1 MGTYNPHVPQI
12 LGEEWV
18 PIRDEDLVFTP
29 SVNSVE
35 KGHSFSLASTRLI
48 RDARFYM
55 NEFAS
60 SISPFQTCQIAVYP
74 NGLEDSTGPIKSVL
88 IPVNN
93 GGVTGAGITATSGTV
108 ASALLGTGD
117 GVVRATYSGGL
128 QDLSMFFATN
138 NYSFLNNKRILNVSL
153 VYSGF
158 VTDSDVN
165 GNTIPFIDPDPVT
178 ALTNL
183 YIVNDAGSGQAF
195 ARFGTANTGA
205 LWELN
210 TVVNPASNSAA
221 SNYPY
226 GSVNFGDVYPL
237 SFGSGNE
244 RLPWLYS
251 DLQRF
256 EASAGVN
263 RLHVHVIFQVPTTNT
278 AGVNNVNVILDYAAL
293 KVFYCEEQRLIV
305 GGRYVS
311 PYILGA
317 NTVTMRTVATRTA
330 DPALTA
336 GKYTAAMSLVNPGD
350 IDFGLAVDAT
360 FPKLNSLREYFPI
373 PPHQGVQIDIPFPL
387 SSHVGDTF
395 AKQQTHVLPQISV
408 HTSGGPLTEVHVY
421 GRQAI
426 AQVYGTITATQEVLD
441 TAVGSAKSWPQV
453 RYYARRFGSTTV
465 PLLLDSPTITGSGL
479 SVQISPQDFDELD
492 EIIDGWKEVT
502 LRFSTAPTMG
512 AAGPTQWRWSANGE
526 NSGDRWE
533 VLGCM
538 APALSGIP
546 GNLLNQ
552 VPSPNQLSLA
562 TYGAPTVGDTVN
574 FGWVPQYAPAVT
586 ATSDDQTSD
595 GVLIFAQDMLPVT
608 GFSLIE
614 SSQAV
619 SGIGPDCGLD
629 PCCIPTEIFYNA
641 ISWSKPIN
649 TGIGSDGFARSVAAG
664 SWGTADVG
672 GAYTLSGTAADF
684 SVGTS
689 LPPWDTTDHGL
700 ITFSAVNSARFAVL
714 NVGAIDFDVT
724 VDVSPLSTPDGGGLI
739 RGGPVGRYTDSGNNY
754 YATADIT
761 SAGVVQ
767 LRLEKRV
774 ASVITQIALT
784 NRPDLSGGIGAA
796 LTIRIIGYG
805 TFLKAK
811 IWKAEDP
818 EPPMWDIETTDT
830 DLTTGNFAGVFG
842 RDGSTS
848 TGHTMSYDNLVIT
861 PPGYWFGYYELQRM
875 DDLTDWQTI
884 MKATNPA
891 QITFADYEARV
902 GVLSSYRIRAVD
914 VYNFAGPWSSTIT
927 STLTE
932 PGLEIECDGGHVL
945 LFTSNSR
952 QDGSINLAYSS
963 VWDGNASISEDFEFP
978 EVGDVQLQ
986 KMYNKDFVTA
996 FRPLERGGERF
1007 TRSVLVQAAAISPP
1021 TLGDFTALR
1030 DMAWDTVPYICVR
1043 DEDGNRWFATV
1054 LVPAGRV
1061 QLNRTIYMASVT
1073 IVQVTDTAYPVNP

>member
-1 MGTYNPHVPQI
+1 MGNYNPHVPQI

-18 PIRDEDLVFTP
+18 PIRDEDVTFSP
-29 SVNSVE
+29 AVNALE
-35 KGHSFSLASTRLI
+35 LGHSFTLATVRQV
-48 RDARFYM
+48 RDARFYLHNPPENSVVGQFM
-55 NEFAS
+55 MAA
-60 SISPFQTCQIAVYP
+60 IYP
-74 NGLEDSTGPIKSVL
+74 AGAQDQSGPIRSIV
-88 IPVNN
+88 IPCNA
-93 GGVTGAGITATSGTV
+93 GAVTGATLSNASTVAEALFDPSDLRGITFTTNNDRASCFFDVSTAPILNGKRILGVNVLYNANVPDISDENLRIFIESDAGAGLTAWTSTEE
-108 ASALLGTGD
+108 GD
-117 GVVRATYSGGL
+117 GVLRLRLGEVNHFWSTTLSPGSTPDRMPWRYN
-128 QDLSMFFATN
+128 DLLRFRISSASRICIMFRN
-138 NYSFLNNKRILNVSL
+138 NGVGI
-153 VYSGF
+153 
-158 VTDSDVN
+158 
-165 GNTIPFIDPDPVT
+165 VT
-178 ALTNL
+178 A
-183 YIVNDAGSGQAF
+183 
-195 ARFGTANTGA
+195 
-205 LWELN
+205 
-210 TVVNPASNSAA
+210 TV
-221 SNYPY
+221 
-226 GSVNFGDVYPL
+226 G
-237 SFGSGNE
+237 
-244 RLPWLYS
+244 
-251 DLQRF
+251 
-256 EASAGVN
+256 
-263 RLHVHVIFQVPTTNT
+263 
-278 AGVNNVNVILDYAAL
+278 YAAL
-293 KVFYCEEQRLIV
+293 EVVFCEESRVAYGACAFSPDYTFIPNAAKN
-305 GGRYVS
+305 YV
-311 PYILGA
+311 LGA
-317 NTVTMRTVATRTA
+317 NSIPLRDLNFNP
-330 DPALTA
+330 DPILPVGDYALVISSPDTGDLQYPTA
-336 GKYTAAMSLVNPGD
+336 GNITTASIRQAPA
-350 IDFGLAVDAT
+350 F
-360 FPKLNSLREYFPI
+360 LNGTREYYAI
-373 PPHQGVQIDIPFPL
+373 PSHPYVQVDLPFPPEERIG
-387 SSHVGDTF
+387 STF
-395 AKQQTHVLPQISV
+395 EESQTHVIPQLSL
-408 HTSGGPLTEVHVY
+408 HASGGTLTEPHVY
-421 GRQAI
+421 GRQAV
-426 AQVYGTITATQEVLD
+426 AQIYGTITATQDILD
-441 TAVGSAKSWPQV
+441 SAVGTAKSWPQV
-453 RYYARRFGSTTV
+453 RYYARRFGDTTV

-492 EIIDGWKEVT
+492 EILDGWKEVT

-512 AAGPTQWRWSANGE
+512 AGTTPQWRWSANGE
-526 NSGDRWE
+526 LPGNRWE
-533 VLGCM
+533 ILGCT
-538 APALSGIP
+538 APALSGVP
-546 GNLLNQ
+546 GNLYNL
-552 VPSPNQLSLA
+552 VPSPNQLSGA
-562 TYGAPTVGDTVN
+562 TYGAPNSGATVN
-574 FGWVPQYAPAVT
+574 LAWIPQYAPTVT
-586 ATSDDQTSD
+586 AVSDDQTSD

-689 LPPWDTTDHGL
+689 LPPWDTTAHGL

-724 VDVSPLSTPDGGGLI
+724 VDISPLSTPDGGGLI
-739 RGGPVGRYTDSGNNY
+739 RGGPVGRYTDANNNY
-754 YATADIT
+754 YASADIAST
-761 SAGVVQ
+761 GVVQ

-774 ASVITQIALT
+774 GGVITQIALT

-818 EPPMWDIETTDT
+818 EPTMWDIETTDT
-830 DLTTGNFAGVFG
+830 SLTTGNFAGVFG

-848 TGHTMSYDNLVIT
+848 TGHTMSYDNLIIT
-861 PPGYWFGYYELQRM
+861 PPQYWFGYYELQRM
-875 DDLTDWQTI
+875 DDLTDWQSI

-914 VYNFAGPWSSTIT
+914 VYGFAGPWSSTIT

-963 VWDGNASISEDFEFP
+963 VWDGNASVSEDFEFP

-1007 TRSVLVQAAAISPP
+1007 TRTVLVQAAAISPP

-1073 IVQVTDTAYPVNP
+1073 IVQVTDTAYPVDP

>member
-1 MGTYNPHVPQI
+1 MGNYNSHVPQI

-18 PIRDEDLVFTP
+18 PIRDDSLQLSP
-29 SVNSVE
+29 IVNSVE
-35 KGHSFSLASTRLI
+35 SGHAFTLANNRTLQDCRAYILDPAPAFTSQVFLFNIYNKGMEA
-48 RDARFYM
+48 A
-55 NEFAS
+55 
-60 SISPFQTCQIAVYP
+60 
-74 NGLEDSTGPIKSVL
+74 TGPIRRVL

-93 GGVTGAGITATSGTV
+93 GGITGTGASLTGATTV
-108 ASALLGTGD
+108 AGALESPDDIAKILYGASFSA
-117 GVVRATYSGGL
+117 VRSFNTEL
-128 QDLSMFFATN
+128 FFAVN
-138 NYSFLNNKRILNVSL
+138 SYPELFGKRILAVNFRYVCILDPILITPVHDSGSIDSLLQIKGPADLVSFDQL
-153 VYSGF
+153 SAHQGF
-158 VTDSDVN
+158 VGGSFQNSTPEY
-165 GNTIPFIDPDPVT
+165 GTIRLGEINPFWDPT
-178 ALTNL
+178 L
-183 YIVNDAGSGQAF
+183 
-195 ARFGTANTGA
+195 
-205 LWELN
+205 
-210 TVVNPASNSAA
+210 ASYTS
-221 SNYPY
+221 S
-226 GSVNFGDVYPL
+226 S
-237 SFGSGNE
+237 E
-244 RLPWLYS
+244 QLPWTYAG
-251 DLQRF
+251 LQRF
-256 EASAGVN
+256 EASASN
-263 RLHVHVIFQVPTTNT
+263 RLSVYITIQLDGTQTTSFID
-278 AGVNNVNVILDYAAL
+278 GQLLYAAL
-293 KVFYCEEQRLIV
+293 EVLFCEENRVAI
-305 GGRYVS
+305 GGIRRS
-311 PYILGA
+311 S
-317 NTVTMRTVATRTA
+317 
-330 DPALTA
+330 LTA
-336 GKYTAAMSLVNPGD
+336 GQYTLGQGAMVTPARTIGTYTRNPTLTPGD
-350 IDFGLAVDAT
+350 YTVTLSSADIGDNYSGPFPE
-360 FPKLNSLREYFPI
+360 FPKFNALREYYAI
-373 PPHQGVQIDIPFPL
+373 PPHPGIQVEIPAPVDE
-387 SSHVGDTF
+387 SKVGQTF
-395 AKQQTHVLPQISV
+395 GKITTHVLPQLSL

-421 GRQAI
+421 GRQAV
-426 AQVYGTITATQEVLD
+426 AQIYGTITATQEVLD
-441 TAVGSAKSWPQV
+441 SAVGSAHSWPQV
-453 RYYARRFGSTTV
+453 RYYARRFGNTTV

-479 SVQISPQDFDELD
+479 SVQISPQDFDELT
-492 EIIDGWKEVT
+492 EIVDGWKEVT

-512 AAGPTQWRWSANGE
+512 AAGPSQWRWSANGE
-526 NSGDRWE
+526 LAGSRWE
-533 VLGCM
+533 VLGCT
-538 APALSGIP
+538 APALSGLP
-546 GNLLNQ
+546 GNSFN
-552 VPSPNQLSLA
+552 PIASPHQLSLA

-689 LPPWDTTDHGL
+689 LPPWDSTDHGL

-724 VDVSPLSTPDGGGLI
+724 VDISPLSTPDGGGLI

-796 LTIRIIGYG
+796 LTVRIIGYG

-811 IWKAEDP
+811 IWKAGDP
-818 EPPMWDIETTDT
+818 EPDMWDIETTDVS
-830 DLTTGNFAGVFG
+830 LTTGNFAGVFG

-848 TGHTMSYDNLVIT
+848 TGHTMSYDNLIIT
-861 PPGYWFGYYELQRM
+861 PPQYWFGYYELQRM

-884 MKATNPA
+884 MRATNPA
-891 QITFADYEARV
+891 QIAFADYEARV

-914 VYNFAGPWSSTIT
+914 VYSFAGPWSSTIT

-1007 TRSVLVQAAAISPP
+1007 TRTVLVQAAAISPP

-1054 LVPAGRV
+1054 VVPSGRV
-1061 QLNRTIYMASVT
+1061 QLNRTIYMAPVT
-1073 IVQVTDTAYPVNP
+1073 VIQVTDTAFPVDP